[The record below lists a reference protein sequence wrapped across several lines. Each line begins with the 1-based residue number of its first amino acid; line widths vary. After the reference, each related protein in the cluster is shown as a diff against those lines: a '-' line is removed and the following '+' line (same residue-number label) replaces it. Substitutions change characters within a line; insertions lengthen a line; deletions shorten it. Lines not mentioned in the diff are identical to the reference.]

1 MQDDDKIKSE
11 TIIRAKNVGRSYGK
25 KSNKFNALKN
35 INLNIEKGES
45 IAIIGKS
52 GSGKSTLMH
61 ILALLDKPT
70 SGEIFIKETSSNKL
84 SKRNINK
91 IRNKSFGF
99 VFQSFFM
106 NANDTVLSNVMV
118 PLVIAGVPHKKRK
131 ERAIAALK
139 SVGLLD
145 KINAKAND
153 LSGGQKQ
160 RVCIAR
166 AIVNSPSVI
175 FADEPTGN
183 LDSKTGENV
192 KNLLFGLN
200 KKRSITLVIVTH
212 DPDLANLCDRQIY
225 IKDGEIQEEVK

>member
-1 MQDDDKIKSE
+1 MEEKNN
-11 TIIRAKNVGRSYGK
+11 TIIQLKNVGRSYGK
-25 KSNKFNALKN
+25 KSNKFDALKN
-35 INLNIEKGES
+35 INLTITKGES
-45 IAIIGKS
+45 VAIIGKS

-70 SGEIFIKETSSNKL
+70 TGEIFIKDTPVNKL
-84 SKRNINK
+84 STSNLNK

-106 NANDTVLSNVMV
+106 NANDSVLSNVMV
-118 PLVIAGVPHKKRK
+118 PLVIAGVPYRKRK
-131 ERAIAALK
+131 EKAIAALK
-139 SVGLLD
+139 SVGLID
-145 KINAKAND
+145 KINSKAND

-160 RVCIAR
+160 RVFIAR
-166 AIVNSPSVI
+166 AIVYSPSVI

-183 LDSKTGENV
+183 LDSKTGEKV

-200 KKRSITLVIVTH
+200 KKRGITLVIVTH

-225 IKDGEIQEEVK
+225 IKDGEIQEETK